1 MRKLNCKTSFFIITL
16 LFVACSTSETPKTEI
31 SKIEVQ
37 EAEIQKAEILS
48 SATPALPEKALNR
61 IDLSAIKHIAPK
73 GRAQDSS
80 LEGEKFAKLS
90 IADDLLAHG
99 KDSIPFLISKL
110 DDETKMNRGVVDFW
124 YEAYVGDVALI
135 ILIDFFT
142 RNDELTSTIPGFS
155 WDDFLERGNDRDSM
169 GEQILR
175 NYIEKHG
182 RKNIK
187 ARWQKLWD
195 ENKDNIY
202 WDETEKC
209 FGVKQPEN

>member
-16 LFVACSTSETPKTEI
+16 LFADCSASETPKTEI
-31 SKIEVQ
+31 SKIEVK
-37 EAEIQKAEILS
+37 EAEIQKAEILPS
-48 SATPALPEKALNR
+48 LTPALPKKALNR
-61 IDLSAIKHIAPK
+61 IDLSAIKHIAK
-73 GRAQDSS
+73 GRAQDGT
-80 LEGEKFAKLS
+80 LEGENFAKLS

-142 RNDELTSTIPGFS
+142 RNDEFTSTIPGFS

-182 RKNIK
+182 RKRIK
-187 ARWQKLWD
+187 ERWQKMW
-195 ENKDNIY
+195 EQNKENIY
-202 WDETEKC
+202 WDETDRCFKIKKSEK
-209 FGVKQPEN
+209 E